1 MHKKNCY
8 NKQKKVKK
16 QEDKTVTVEY
26 ANAYSEVLGIL
37 KFISKEDYDKIPESK
52 IELFTVNS
60 NKEYNF
66 VYNPEK
72 TLDEQNVSK
81 RAKAIIGILFRDYW
95 ATEIQREK
103 IIRKQKNDRLI
114 LEEEKKS
121 LYDVDN
127 IFKKRNVSNE
137 EINVKEEVTEM
148 IVYKEN
154 FITKLLNRIK
164 NLFKKKQ

>member
-1 MHKKNCY
+1 MVN
-8 NKQKKVKK
+8 
-16 QEDKTVTVEY
+16 VEY

-95 ATEIQREK
+95 ATEVQREK
-103 IIRKQKNDRLI
+103 IVRKQKNDRLI

-121 LYDVDN
+121 LYDVEN
-127 IFKKRNVSNE
+127 IFKKRNMNNE
-137 EINVKEEVTEM
+137 EIEVKEEVTEM

-154 FITKLLNRIK
+154 LIVKIFNKIK
-164 NLFKKKQ
+164 NLFKKK

>member
-72 TLDEQNVSK
+72 TLEEQNVSK

>member
-1 MHKKNCY
+1 M
-8 NKQKKVKK
+8 VS
-16 QEDKTVTVEY
+16 VEY

-52 IELFTVNS
+52 IELFKVNS

-72 TLDEQNVSK
+72 TLEEQNVSK
-81 RAKAIIGILFRDYW
+81 RAKAIIGLLFRDYW
-95 ATEIQREK
+95 ATEVQREK
-103 IIRKQKNDRLI
+103 IINKQKNDRLI

-121 LYDVDN
+121 LYDVEN
-127 IFKKRNVSNE
+127 IFKKRNTSNE
-137 EINVKEEVTEM
+137 EQVKEEVTEM

-154 FITKLLNRIK
+154 FITKILNKIK
-164 NLFKKKQ
+164 NLFKMK

>member
-1 MHKKNCY
+1 M
-8 NKQKKVKK
+8 VS
-16 QEDKTVTVEY
+16 VEY

-37 KFISKEDYDKIPESK
+37 KYISQEDYEKIPESK
-52 IELFTVNS
+52 IELFKVNS

-95 ATEIQREK
+95 ATEVQREK
-103 IIRKQKNDRLI
+103 ILRKQKNDRLI

-121 LYDVDN
+121 LYDVEN
-127 IFKKRNVSNE
+127 IFKKRNTSNE
-137 EINVKEEVTEM
+137 EQVKEKVTEM

-154 FITKLLNRIK
+154 FITKLLNKIK
-164 NLFKKKQ
+164 NLFKKK